1 MCEHVGGGDSLEWE
15 RHLSIFAIILT
26 LEVAHAGISICLLS
40 DIKPRDTLHRNLEE
54 CLTPMQREAWLLR
67 ALCPYNGM
75 LQSCMVVTGPHMHA
89 ANCRNCWWTNSV
101 SWQCILSP
109 QASQAG
115 LRDCAGASIE
125 YDDAKQCCSTFY
137 LFWVSPTTFPKELIQ
152 LYLLRRASL
161 HEHNLGTPCYCVS
174 HKF

>member
-109 QASQAG
+109 QASQAETALE
-115 LRDCAGASIE
+115 LRLSMTTRSSAVALSI
-125 YDDAKQCCSTFY
+125 YFG
-137 LFWVSPTTFPKELIQ
+137 FRQ
-152 LYLLRRASL
+152 LPSL
-161 HEHNLGTPCYCVS
+161 KNSYNCTS
-174 HKF
+174 